1 MKVVIYIEK
10 SDFDAFFQWINRLNN
25 GNLCHAP
32 VPYYIEKEEAK
43 EPLQLIVEPEFYN
56 LIQDAEADLEKI
68 QKDFGTMELE
78 YDPTSISW
86 ELRTIADILRN
97 SRRLDIEADVVYTA
111 LFTAAEVPDISPTE
125 AMIIAEREWL
135 EKQEK
140 EDI

>member
-10 SDFDAFFQWINRLNN
+10 NDFDAFFQWINRLNN
-25 GNLCHAP
+25 GNLCHPP
-32 VPYYIEKEEAK
+32 VPYYIEKDDAK
-43 EPLQLIVEPEFYN
+43 EPLQLIVEPEFYS
-56 LIQDAEADLEKI
+56 LIQDAEADLKKLH
-68 QKDFGTMELE
+68 KDFGPMELE

-125 AMIIAEREWL
+125 ALIIAEREWL
-135 EKQEK
+135 EKR
-140 EDI
+140 DIS